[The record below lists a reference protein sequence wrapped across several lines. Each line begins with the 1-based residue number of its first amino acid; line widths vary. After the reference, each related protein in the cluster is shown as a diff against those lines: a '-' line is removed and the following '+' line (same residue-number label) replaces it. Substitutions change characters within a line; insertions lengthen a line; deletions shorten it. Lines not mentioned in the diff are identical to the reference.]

1 MPDPEKEP
9 NLGPDALS
17 DKQRTSSFV
26 TKSKFE
32 GEAFLGMSH
41 HAMAAILDLTR
52 SQLCLQSPHGAAH
65 TVGAGERGGQEP
77 PGPSD
82 SERKTSISAH
92 RLQGGA
98 ASRPLAA
105 LR

>member
-1 MPDPEKEP
+1 
-9 NLGPDALS
+9 
-17 DKQRTSSFV
+17 
-26 TKSKFE
+26 
-32 GEAFLGMSH
+32 MSH

-52 SQLCLQSPHGAAH
+52 SQLYLQSPHGAAH

-98 ASRPLAA
+98 VSRPLAA
-105 LR
+105 ALR